1 MDENESEMYIYRKEE
16 KHRVISERW
25 LKFAMVH
32 AVLHTR
38 RPSGETLN
46 RGPDSLWSLKIPG
59 CPSKK
64 SRGVTPASRPNSPI
78 GL

>member
-1 MDENESEMYIYRKEE
+1 MRPAGGAHPAVCVGPNTPVLVKGTLYWK
-16 KHRVISERW
+16 
-25 LKFAMVH
+25 KFR
-32 AVLHTR
+32 LL
-38 RPSGETLN
+38 GETLN

-64 SRGVTPASRPNSPI
+64 SWGVTLASWSNSPI